1 MKKFAMIGA
10 GFWARCQLAG
20 WAEVPGARCVAITNR
35 NVAKA
40 EVLAAQFGG
49 MRVYADAAEM
59 LEAEALDFVDI
70 VTNVETH
77 AAYVEMAAARGLDVI
92 TQKPMAPTLAEATR
106 MVSLCQ
112 AAGVRLSVHEN
123 WRWQAPIRELKRVL
137 DSGVIGRVFRAGVDM
152 ISGFPVFRN
161 QPFLADLD
169 QFILTDLGTH
179 TLDAARFLF
188 GEASSLY
195 CVNGR
200 AHEQI
205 KGEDVATVVLTM
217 GEEAVPVIVRL
228 AYAENFVER
237 ECFPQTLF
245 FVEGTLGSVEIAPD
259 YMVRVTTREGTQT
272 RRVPP
277 VSHPWVDPLYAV
289 VQSSIV
295 PCCANLLD
303 GMSGGLAETTGE
315 DNLRT
320 LRLVFAAYDSAA
332 SGSVI
337 RFSH

>member
-1 MKKFAMIGA
+1 
-10 GFWARCQLAG
+10 
-20 WAEVPGARCVAITNR
+20 
-35 NVAKA
+35 
-40 EVLAAQFGG
+40 
-49 MRVYADAAEM
+49 
-59 LEAEALDFVDI
+59 
-70 VTNVETH
+70 
-77 AAYVEMAAARGLDVI
+77 
-92 TQKPMAPTLAEATR
+92 
-106 MVSLCQ
+106 
-112 AAGVRLSVHEN
+112 
-123 WRWQAPIRELKRVL
+123 
-137 DSGVIGRVFRAGVDM
+137 
-152 ISGFPVFRN
+152 
-161 QPFLADLD
+161 
-169 QFILTDLGTH
+169 
-179 TLDAARFLF
+179 
-188 GEASSLY
+188 
-195 CVNGR
+195 
-200 AHEQI
+200 
-205 KGEDVATVVLTM
+205 M

-272 RRVPP
+272 RRVTP